1 MRSKPFN
8 WGTSPAAS
16 SVSTPATP
24 AATLNKPSL
33 EATLVRDISAELARP
48 RVQAPAA
55 TPERE
60 PQKPAV
66 DTPRAET
73 PGHTTA
79 QAPTQGSTVTL
90 KDDFAKFKEKLRT
103 EGETAITDPKRAAAT
118 TLKFLNFIRTIAYP
132 MLMKWGVFE
141 AQEKAALQP
150 LLDKVFAAEQSKT
163 TEARDKVLSEL
174 TVFERRVWD
183 KWTGLEKHKATI
195 AWSQP
200 EIDFLVE
207 VGHEKMMDMQF
218 FRWLMGNEFIL
229 GILFIEGRRIAP
241 VVTARMGMGF
251 IDIPSFFL

>member
-1 MRSKPFN
+1 MRTKPFN
-8 WGTSPAAS
+8 WGATPAAS
-16 SVSTPATP
+16 SVTTQP
-24 AATLNKPSL
+24 ATLNKPSL

-48 RVQAPAA
+48 RVQAPAPPP
-55 TPERE
+55 TRE
-60 PQKPAV
+60 PEKPAV

-73 PGHTTA
+73 QPAPGTEPA
-79 QAPTQGSTVTL
+79 SQQSTVTL
-90 KDDFAKFKEKLRT
+90 RSDFEKFKDKMRT
-103 EGETAITDPKRAAAT
+103 EGETAIKDPKRAAAT
-118 TLKFLNFIRTIAYP
+118 TLKFLNFIRTVAYP
-132 MLMKWGVFE
+132 LVMKWAVFE
-141 AQEKAALQP
+141 PQEKAALQP

-195 AWSQP
+195 AWSQQ
-200 EIDFLVE
+200 EIDFLVD

-251 IDIPSFFL
+251 IDIPQFFI